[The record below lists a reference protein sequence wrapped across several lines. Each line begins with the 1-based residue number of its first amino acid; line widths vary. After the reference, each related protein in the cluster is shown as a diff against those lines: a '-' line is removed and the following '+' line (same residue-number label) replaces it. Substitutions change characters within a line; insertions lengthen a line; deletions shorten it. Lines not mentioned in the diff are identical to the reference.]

1 MITTTYSAKVM
12 VADVVR
18 KYRHLDETRLAALA
32 DKDAKAYTKA
42 RAQQDVLADLL
53 DKWDVSIDDAGVDYT
68 RQSWDEVY
76 PPGVQ
81 GPQPLYCLPAMADT
95 VQ

>member
-1 MITTTYSAKVM
+1 MIDTTYSAKLM

-18 KYRHLDETRLAALA
+18 KYKQLETTRLAALT

-53 DKWDVSIDDAGVDYT
+53 DKWDIPIDSAGVDYT
-68 RQSWDEVY
+68 RLSWGDV
-76 PPGVQ
+76 
-81 GPQPLYCLPAMADT
+81 
-95 VQ
+95 

>member
-1 MITTTYSAKVM
+1 MIDTTYSTKIM

-18 KYRHLDETRLAALA
+18 KYKQLETTRLAALA
-32 DKDAKAYTKA
+32 DKDSKAYTKA

-68 RQSWDEVY
+68 RLSWDEV
-76 PPGVQ
+76 
-81 GPQPLYCLPAMADT
+81 
-95 VQ
+95 

>member
-18 KYRHLDETRLAALA
+18 KYKHLEETRLAALA

-68 RQSWDEVY
+68 RQSWDEVK
-76 PPGVQ
+76 
-81 GPQPLYCLPAMADT
+81 PLWGTGAAAPVLTPRAADT
-95 VQ
+95 VR

>member
-1 MITTTYSAKVM
+1 MIDTTYSAKLM

-18 KYRHLDETRLAALA
+18 KYKQLEATRLAALA

-76 PPGVQ
+76 PPPGYR
-81 GPQPLYCLPAMADT
+81 GRSPCIDSPRC
-95 VQ
+95 

>member
-1 MITTTYSAKVM
+1 MINTTYSAKVM

-18 KYRHLDETRLAALA
+18 KYKHLEETRLAALA

-68 RQSWDEVY
+68 RIIYGMRYNPS
-76 PPGVQ
+76 GVQ
-81 GPQPLYCLPAMADT
+81 GPQPLY
-95 VQ
+95 

>member
-1 MITTTYSAKVM
+1 MIDTTYSAKIM

-18 KYRHLDETRLAALA
+18 KYKQLETTRLAALA

-53 DKWDVSIDDAGVDYT
+53 EKWDVPIEDAGIDYT
-68 RQSWDEVY
+68 SLSWEQRFQTFSPD
-76 PPGVQ
+76 
-81 GPQPLYCLPAMADT
+81 
-95 VQ
+95 

>member
-76 PPGVQ
+76 PPPGTGAAAPVLT
-81 GPQPLYCLPAMADT
+81 PRAADT
-95 VQ
+95 VR